1 LLPQDE
7 RRYMAGSIR
16 FVAQAL
22 VSSGDGWL
30 DAEPEIQKIQPDIYA
45 VNEDGDKG
53 GKREYCARMG
63 IEYLVLK
70 RVPAPGLPERSS
82 THLRGF

>member
-1 LLPQDE
+1 
-7 RRYMAGSIR
+7 MAGSIR
-16 FVAQAL
+16 YVTQAL

-30 DAEPEIQKIQPDIYA
+30 DADPEIQRLKPNIYA

-53 GKREYCARMG
+53 GKREYCIQRG

-70 RVPAPGLPERSS
+70 RTPAPGLPKRSS
-82 THLRGF
+82 TDLRGF